1 MDTLFYEFSFS
12 LNPSENQLIYSHEM
26 RDMMHSHDTQSLLYA
41 TIMEDKTDGTF

>member
-26 RDMMHSHDTQSLLYA
+26 RDMMHSNYYIQQLQ
-41 TIMEDKTDGTF
+41 KTKLMGHFRG